1 MKNLG
6 YIFLGLGCLAGAL
19 LSFYTTVANPTPFA
33 LLAWMYMFAMLVG
46 LTSEGQ
52 EKPAVVNP
60 PLVFKG
66 RANRAIL
73 ATAHAREAA

>member
-6 YIFLGLGCLAGAL
+6 YIILGLGCLAGAI

-46 LTSEGQ
+46 ITSEGQ
-52 EKPAVVNP
+52 EKPAVINP
-60 PLVFKG
+60 PLVFKP
-66 RANRAIL
+66 RSNRPAL
-73 ATAHAREAA
+73 ATVRAREAA